1 MSKKLKEI
9 MKVKKKEDRE
19 IKLRKRLKD
28 LGGSLMRLS
37 TNGKF
42 LEEEAIAR
50 IINVE
55 RSLREENLWAIAFM
69 SAIASV
75 VSASVALIAIIKY

>member
-1 MSKKLKEI
+1 MKKDNKERILKLKEYA
-9 MKVKKKEDRE
+9 KKLGCSLVGVYDKRSDKFHEDE
-19 IKLRKRLKD
+19 IV
-28 LGGSLMRLS
+28 
-37 TNGKF
+37 
-42 LEEEAIAR
+42 AR
-50 IINVE
+50 IINAE

>member
-9 MKVKKKEDRE
+9 MKVKNKEDRE
-19 IKLRKRLKD
+19 IKLRERLKD

-50 IINVE
+50 IINTE
-55 RSLREENLWAIAFM
+55 RSLREENLWTIALM
-69 SAIASV
+69 SAIISV